1 MHATTSNRARITFI
15 GLIALLL
22 AASCAL
28 ALSANDAGAVSATVL
43 GKTNKTP
50 KSPCIKKKP
59 GDCRIVVHVTSF
71 QSVADGRGG
80 VMKVPSN
87 GHIVAWA
94 TSLGTL
100 PKDGVPNANEKYGG
114 SPYARLAVLK
124 PKGKGRYKLTK
135 QSPKTQLESKLGTDP
150 IFTLGKPL
158 KVKKGQRIGITTP
171 NWAPNFAE
179 GLPNQ
184 DNQFLSS
191 REKGLCAERD
201 ALKAKP
207 QKKVGSTRRYAC
219 RFNGSRMLYW
229 AYFVPDKKK

>member
-1 MHATTSNRARITFI
+1 MVVI
-15 GLIALLL
+15 GLISLLL

-28 ALSANDAGAVSATVL
+28 ALSANDAGAQAATVL

-50 KSPCIKKKP
+50 KSPCTVDKP
-59 GDCRIVVHVTSF
+59 ATCRIVVHVTSF
-71 QSVADGRGG
+71 QTVADGRGS
-80 VMKVPSN
+80 VMKVPSD
-87 GHIVAWA
+87 GHLVAWA
-94 TSLGTL
+94 TSLGDL
-100 PKDGVPNANEKYGG
+100 PSGDITKANDNYGG

-124 PKGKGRYKLTK
+124 PKGKGKYKLTK
-135 QSPKTQLESKLGTDP
+135 QGPKTQLESKLGTDP
-150 IFTLGKPL
+150 IITLGHPL

-171 NWAPNFAE
+171 NWAPNFVD

-191 REKGLCAERD
+191 REKGMCGETD

-207 QKKVGSTRRYAC
+207 QQKVGSTRNYGC

>member
-1 MHATTSNRARITFI
+1 MHAKATNRVRMTVI
-15 GLIALLL
+15 GLITLIL

-28 ALSANDAGAVSATVL
+28 ALRANDAGAQAATVL
-43 GKTNKTP
+43 GKTTKTP
-50 KSPCIKKKP
+50 KSPCDEKNP
-59 GDCRIVVHVTSF
+59 ALCRIVVHVTSF
-71 QSVADGRGG
+71 QTVADGRGRI
-80 VMKVPSN
+80 MQVPSN

-100 PKDGVPNANEKYGG
+100 PKDDITSANDNYGG

-124 PKGKGRYKLTK
+124 PKGKGKYKLAK

-150 IFTLGKPL
+150 IITLGKPL

-171 NWAPNFAE
+171 NWAPNFKD

-184 DNQFLSS
+184 DNQFVAS
-191 REKGLCAERD
+191 REKGMCGEQD

-207 QKKVGSTRRYAC
+207 QQKLGSTRNYGC